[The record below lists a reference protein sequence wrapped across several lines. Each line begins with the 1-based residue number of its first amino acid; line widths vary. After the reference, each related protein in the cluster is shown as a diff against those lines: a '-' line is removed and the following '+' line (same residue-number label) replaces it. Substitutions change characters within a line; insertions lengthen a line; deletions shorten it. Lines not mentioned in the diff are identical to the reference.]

1 VRVAWL
7 RAGLCLAVL
16 GRAAAEEPPPAVKK
30 VLALFDHLHQA
41 ELAERP
47 AALLLRESDLNE
59 YLSYTL
65 REAPRP
71 GLESVRVKIFPHN
84 YVSTFAV
91 VDFDA
96 IEQWRPGA
104 VPALLRPAPARQ
116 ENGLDG
122 LPLPRPG
129 GEADVPHREGVL
141 SEPALAALAGGKIA
155 RADRR
160 TTTGRLRRLPADS
173 LALRIAAG
181 LDRAAAPP
189 PAAIDPCA
197 AARPAVV
204 D

>member
-1 VRVAWL
+1 MRVAWL
-7 RAGLCLAVL
+7 RAGLCLAIL

-30 VLALFDHLHQA
+30 VLALFDQLHQA

-59 YLSYTL
+59 YLSYSL

-104 VPALLRPAPARQ
+104 VPALLRPALRGKKTVWTDFRFRAQ
-116 ENGLDG
+116 EGRLTFRIEKAYFQNLRLPPLLAEKLLELIAAQQPEGYDVSRPI
-122 LPLPRPG
+122 PLPYGLRQ
-129 GEADVPHREGVL
+129 VWT
-141 SEPALAALAGGKIA
+141 EPQ
-155 RADRR
+155 
-160 TTTGRLRRLPADS
+160 RLHL
-173 LALRIAAG
+173 LR
-181 LDRAAAPP
+181 
-189 PAAIDPCA
+189 
-197 AARPAVV
+197 
-204 D
+204 